1 MELIEN
7 EHVKNITNILEKIGE
22 RIEGN
27 LMCDIEPSNW
37 IIEGNI
43 SKIKNLQYLCKNKKK
58 ITEIGVNACHSLLIM
73 LLENPTAD
81 YLLFDLNN
89 HTYTEPT
96 IDYVKKSFPNA
107 NIKIIYGDSVKTIGE
122 YIAKNQDELNTYDLC
137 HLDGGHTEDIFSV
150 DYENMKKI
158 MRKDSCVVFD
168 DYNYEEIKKF
178 IGKKL
183 QQNEIKEHNDAN
195 VIKNDLHFIY
205 QYV

>member
-43 SKIKNLQYLCKNKKK
+43 NKIRNLQYLCKNKKK

-89 HTYTEPT
+89 HKYTEPT
-96 IDYVKKSFPNA
+96 IDYVRKSFPNA
-107 NIKIIYGDSVKTIGE
+107 TIKIIYGNSVNTIGE

-168 DYNYEEIKKF
+168 DYNYEEIKNF

-195 VIKNDLHFIY
+195 IIKNDLHFIY